1 MKLPEV
7 AALLL
12 AALAPSLG
20 FTPIGHQL
28 HPFPRTPTAPKSP
41 ASLATRPAAPPQ
53 LHRCCA
59 PDEPPRSP
67 LAALAD
73 ALISGFSV
81 SAGLHGVRGLL
92 ALLLTAA
99 SQVFFLPLIF
109 AVGFLLSGRP
119 LSLSHPE
126 QSAFSSER
134 IVRREERKLMPA
146 SAVDALYRR

>member
-28 HPFPRTPTAPKSP
+28 HPFPRTPTAPKRP

-73 ALISGFSV
+73 ALISGFS
-81 SAGLHGVRGLL
+81 
-92 ALLLTAA
+92 
-99 SQVFFLPLIF
+99 VFFLPLIF